1 MRQVILVLALLL
13 SACSSQ
19 TDAPASVTDLTSH
32 HYVSTPRMGSNLEG
46 SATYRTPVG
55 GRSEVRLDFTFS
67 QRVVRIEFVGKDN
80 WFDHHAGAR
89 LYLPGNKPECQPDPI
104 QKLIECQFGF
114 AGGSTGIYLYG
125 TAVDA
130 GTFHYGVR
138 LREQIAGTTQW
149 TGPINGPYLVVE
161 WDETVMA

>member
-1 MRQVILVLALLL
+1 
-13 SACSSQ
+13 
-19 TDAPASVTDLTSH
+19 
-32 HYVSTPRMGSNLEG
+32 MGSNLEG

-67 QRVVRIEFVGKDN
+67 ARVVRIEFVSKDN

-89 LYLPGNKPECQPDPI
+89 LYLPISGYPPECQPDPI
-104 QKLIECQFGF
+104 EKVIDCQFGF

-130 GTFHYGVR
+130 GTFHYAAQ
-138 LREQIAGTTQW
+138 LRQQMAGTSQW
-149 TGPINGPYLVVE
+149 TGAANGRDIVVE
-161 WDETVMA
+161 WDETVTA